1 MATSAKTFDQVKNI
15 LGKLDQRIDAVRN
28 RRVNGDPS
36 PATNPVGN
44 AGGSTG
50 NPAGGSGETLGLNTV
65 VGGGRSNTSATNSPA
80 GGPIPAPIP
89 LTQAQQA
96 QQQQQQQNATPPG
109 HPKYGRATPLRNIG

>member
-28 RRVNGDPS
+28 RRVNGEPA
-36 PATNPVGN
+36 PATNAGGN
-44 AGGSTG
+44 AGGSTV

-65 VGGGRSNTSATNSPA
+65 VGGGRSNTTNGPA

>member
-28 RRVNGDPS
+28 RRVNGEPT
-36 PATNPVGN
+36 PATNGGVN

-50 NPAGGSGETLGLNTV
+50 NPSGGSGETLGLNTV
-65 VGGGRSNTSATNSPA
+65 VGGGRSNPTVTNSPA

-89 LTQAQQA
+89 LTQAQQQA
-96 QQQQQQQNATPPG
+96 QQQQNATPPG